1 MGSYSDLNITI
12 RRKDLTPITKE
23 DLEKFERFFF
33 EDFRDIRWREE
44 TCHPFI
50 CSDKQSIFASCTIK
64 WTLERQDFQQFA
76 SENPHLQIEI
86 MENSEHDGGTETRYL
101 YEGDIFEVCDEVR
114 YFEEPKKI
122 NWKHGSVERALTE
135 NKALNECIKKTGFF
149 KWFGEAL
156 RNVFQDD
163 CFTSYELGEAVSKA
177 LCQESVE
184 EMFEAMTGWDIERI
198 IWEWEQHKK
207 YMEEK

>member
-12 RRKDLTPITKE
+12 RRKDLTPVTKQ

-33 EDFRDIRWREE
+33 EDFRDIRWCEE

-50 CSDKQSIFASCTIK
+50 CSDKQSIFSSCMIK
-64 WTLERQDFQQFA
+64 WTLDRQDFQQFA

-122 NWKHGSVERALTE
+122 SWPSNHSPYEKFLNNPKFLNAFGYQIMCAFQNMIGNTGSE
-135 NKALNECIKKTGFF
+135 
-149 KWFGEAL
+149 
-156 RNVFQDD
+156 
-163 CFTSYELGEAVSKA
+163 ELGEYVVKSLVSRPEGEDMFSAVVGWA
-177 LCQESVE
+177 LDDLIARTNDSLEEQE
-184 EMFEAMTGWDIERI
+184 D
-198 IWEWEQHKK
+198 K
-207 YMEEK
+207 